1 MVVNRTIVS
10 ITLSG
15 DLLNVVDSV
24 AKSAN
29 MTRANLIKSI
39 IVQDTR
45 IAVGLATLNAPPPK
59 ERASGYVSV
68 KRQHKLRVEKERE
81 DKAEQ
86 LQKDRLAAQERHAAI
101 ATKDLLA
108 EMAKLDDEDQQHDE
122 DMKDL

>member
-1 MVVNRTIVS
+1 MQNKATQIRVS
-10 ITLSG
+10 FNNDILTALIR
-15 DLLNVVDSV
+15 V
-24 AKSAN
+24 AKSLD
-29 MTRANLIKSI
+29 MTNAALIKSI
-39 IVQDTR
+39 VAQDKR
-45 IAVGLATLNAPPPK
+45 IIREINRINAPPEK

-86 LQKDRLAAQERHAAI
+86 LRIARLAAQERHAAI
-101 ATKDLLA
+101 AAKDLLA